1 METMQRLRGLSGRDL
16 AMLGV
21 HAVAYIKPVT
31 VDGQLVFAVHSA
43 DGREMAIIADR
54 EVAMATVRQND
65 LEPVSVH

>member
-1 METMQRLRGLSGRDL
+1 METMERLRGLSGRDL

-31 VDGQLVFAVHSA
+31 VDGQAVFAIHSA

-54 EVAMATVRQND
+54 EIAIATVRQND

>member
-1 METMQRLRGLSGRDL
+1 METLERLRGLTGRDL

-31 VDGQLVFAVHSA
+31 VDGELVFAVHSA
-43 DGREMAIIADR
+43 DGREIAVIADR
-54 EVAMATVRQND
+54 DVAMATVRQND

>member
-1 METMQRLRGLSGRDL
+1 METMQRLRRLSGRDL

-31 VDGQLVFAVHSA
+31 VDGELVFAVHSA

>member
-1 METMQRLRGLSGRDL
+1 METCDRLRGLTGRDL
-16 AMLGV
+16 ASLGV

-31 VDGQLVFAVHSA
+31 VDCESVFAVHSA

-54 EVAMATVRQND
+54 EIAMETVRQNH